1 MNDEERQGRS
11 KRRDKTPKR
20 SPSKIGTSHIIFAP
34 VSPPEKQATKTPAKE
49 LKTPGKSTV
58 KKSKSPDKTA

>member
-20 SPSKIGTSHIIFAP
+20 SPSKIGSISKIIAP
-34 VSPPEKQATKTPAKE
+34 PSPQEKDWAQTT
-49 LKTPGKSTV
+49 KTPGKSTA
-58 KKSKSPDKTA
+58 KKPKSPDNSASK